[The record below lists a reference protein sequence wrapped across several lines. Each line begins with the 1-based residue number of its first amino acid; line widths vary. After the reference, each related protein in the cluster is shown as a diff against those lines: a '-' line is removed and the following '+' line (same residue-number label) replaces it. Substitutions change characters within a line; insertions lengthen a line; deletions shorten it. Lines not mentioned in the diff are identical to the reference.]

1 MFRGIFIHAI
11 GALALVAAPFMSHAA
26 APVASPSPVPTR
38 PPTMGKKIPD
48 SPFRCDRLIKYRGKT
63 LPCDSHLKRDGE
75 NLRSILQDTPEALEK
90 LDLYQKNR
98 KKVAFAAYTGTAGI
112 AIAVTNGLIAKL
124 FVPKDPGRDRER
136 KKTETAIRWT
146 GIGLSVGSVI
156 YGLSYLKS
164 NEENLNDAII
174 RFNDA
179 HPDRPIEVLFK
190 TEF

>member
-1 MFRGIFIHAI
+1 MFRRIFIHAI
-11 GALALVAAPFMSHAA
+11 GALALMATPSMSHAA
-26 APVASPSPVPTR
+26 DPKTAPSPTPTR

-48 SPFRCDRLIKYRGKT
+48 NPFRCDRLIKYRGKT

-98 KKVAFAAYTGTAGI
+98 KKVAFAAYTGTAGL

-136 KKTETAIRWT
+136 KQTENAIRWT